1 MTLEELIAGWD
12 SGDGKPYK
20 GSLFDRAAYE
30 ANPDSPACMCAQGQV
45 LHYVA
50 GWDVERLASVKQ
62 SEADKAIAE
71 ELGISLGHAVLLR
84 HVNDKVDGAPG
95 IVLTHPEKVLG
106 EHAQL
111 VLAFFKHLDSMDAAA
126 WVAAWV
132 AARTAAWEAAGDAA
146 RAAAWVAARD
156 AAWEATRDAAWAA
169 ARVAARDAAW
179 VAAWAAAMDAAWA
192 AAWAAA
198 AAAEIQGHKILAE
211 QGKQLFFLPI
221 FGFETIEAL
230 REYAQ

>member
-1 MTLEELIAGWD
+1 MVTIEELTAGWN
-12 SGDGKPYK
+12 SGDVKPHK

-30 ANPDSPACMCAQGQV
+30 ANPNSPACMCAQGQV

-84 HVNDKVDGAPG
+84 HVNDKVDGAPA

-126 WVAAWV
+126 WAAAGDAAGDAAGAAARAAAWA
-132 AARTAAWEAAGDAA
+132 AARADARADAMAAAMAAAGDAAMAAAGDAA
-146 RAAAWVAARD
+146 RAAAG
-156 AAWEATRDAAWAA
+156 ATS
-169 ARVAARDAAW
+169 
-179 VAAWAAAMDAAWA
+179 
-192 AAWAAA
+192 
-198 AAAEIQGHKILAE
+198 EIQGHKILAE
-211 QGKQLFFLPI
+211 QGKQLFFLPM

>member
-146 RAAAWVAARD
+146 RGAAWVAARD
-156 AAWEATRDAAWAA
+156 AAWEATRDAARDAA
-169 ARVAARDAAW
+169 SKTARVAA
-179 VAAWAAAMDAAWA
+179 V
-192 AAWAAA
+192 